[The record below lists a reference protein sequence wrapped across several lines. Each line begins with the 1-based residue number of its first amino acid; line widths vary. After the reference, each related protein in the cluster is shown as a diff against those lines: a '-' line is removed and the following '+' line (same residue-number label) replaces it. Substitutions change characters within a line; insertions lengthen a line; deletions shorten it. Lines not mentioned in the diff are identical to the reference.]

1 MLAKAQR
8 ITSADDYKRVVRRGR
23 RMVGVNSVTYQLMNP
38 NGGSPRFGFIVAK
51 TVGNAVV
58 RNRVRRRLKAI
69 AHGIAPS
76 LPDGSET
83 VFRALPPSAG
93 AAFAELSA
101 EAERSATNL
110 AARS

>member
-51 TVGNAVV
+51 SVGNAV
-58 RNRVRRRLKAI
+58 
-69 AHGIAPS
+69 
-76 LPDGSET
+76 
-83 VFRALPPSAG
+83 
-93 AAFAELSA
+93 
-101 EAERSATNL
+101 
-110 AARS
+110 

>member
-1 MLAKAQR
+1 
-8 ITSADDYKRVVRRGR
+8 
-23 RMVGVNSVTYQLMNP
+23 MVGVNSVTYQLMNP

-69 AHGIAPS
+69 AHTIAPA
-76 LPDGSET
+76 LPDGAET
-83 VFRALPPSAG
+83 VFRALPAAAG
-93 AAFAELSA
+93 ATFPDLSV
-101 EAERSATNL
+101 EIERSTSSL

>member
-23 RMVGVNSVTYQLMNP
+23 RMTGANSVTYQLMNP

-58 RNRVRRRLKAI
+58 RNRVRRRLKAV
-69 AHGIAPS
+69 AHS
-76 LPDGSET
+76 LVPLLPEGAET
-83 VFRALPPSAG
+83 VFRALPPSATAG
-93 AAFAELSA
+93 FAELAA
-101 EAERSATNL
+101 EVERSATGL
-110 AARS
+110 AAKS